1 MNKIQVHGGVE
12 EAAEMARDARFYTLS
27 MLLSMWKASPSLIL
41 RQELIRQVTFC
52 VENSPIC
59 VCSYFVSYYQTKV
72 VYEWIE
78 GSLFSQVCKPFS
90 RVWKNRWEYIYSIK
104 RAIR

>member
-59 VCSYFVSYYQTKV
+59 VCIRISYRIIKQKWCMNGLRAPYLVKFGNHSLVSARSV
-72 VYEWIE
+72 
-78 GSLFSQVCKPFS
+78 GSIFISLSGL
-90 RVWKNRWEYIYSIK
+90 
-104 RAIR
+104 